1 MTGANA
7 PAIQELAEI
16 IKSDNKV
23 PKKDYVVV
31 DVRDD
36 DFVGG
41 NIVGAGNKPSKSF
54 GTNVTEL
61 VEETKE
67 VPLVVFHCVLSQVR

>member
-41 NIVGAGNKPSKSF
+41 NIVGAVNKPSKSF

>member
-1 MTGANA
+1 LTGANA

-41 NIVGAGNKPSKSF
+41 NIVGAVNKPSKSF